1 MSKIF
6 DATTNFHG
14 TILKKKNIKKSN
26 KIFLKLDALPF
37 PFPFTMLCH
46 LFLAFFY
53 QLLLDQTHSKPT
65 AKYRIASHRI

>member
-1 MSKIF
+1 MSEIS

-37 PFPFTMLCH
+37 PFPFPFTMLCH
-46 LFLAFFY
+46 LFPAFLY
-53 QLLLDQTHSKPT
+53 QLT
-65 AKYRIASHRI
+65 APYAISL